1 MCEENYNKV
10 PKDHWLYDIA
20 KEDLEF
26 LGEYFELRNF
36 KDRTRRKQ
44 QKGIVRVLSEGG
56 TEVGKLQKDYKAYK
70 KQLKIKPKSK
80 LQI

>member
-36 KDRTRRKQ
+36 KKRKN
-44 QKGIVRVLSEGG
+44 QK
-56 TEVGKLQKDYKAYK
+56 KATK
-70 KQLKIKPKSK
+70 RHS
-80 LQI
+80 